1 MVITLIDLVLQRA
14 FGDYLNM
21 FFVQGS
27 RQFRFWI
34 LISKFSIKDFFCKCD
49 QICSFLRIWSYLLKK
64 AFRKTSFFC
73 SALIVTISYETFF
86 QSLYSKRCMK
96 NITQGSLGS

>member
-1 MVITLIDLVLQRA
+1 MWPNLQFSADLVI
-14 FGDYLNM
+14 FTEE
-21 FFVQGS
+21 
-27 RQFRFWI
+27 
-34 LISKFSIKDFFCKCD
+34 
-49 QICSFLRIWSYLLKK
+49 SFQKN
-64 AFRKTSFFC
+64 FFFC